1 MEAIEICENFL
12 YSIQYDGEEENEFD
26 RLLKQWRDLEYVTQF
41 IEDNKDYLTNPKWG
55 KTFEIES
62 AVRQVLDEADALEDL
77 FDYLCDNVK
86 YGKKPDLDDHFKFL
100 EGEYKYEIVNPP
112 MKSYGTERPSLLRF
126 YAIKLDPNV
135 YLITGGGIKL
145 GDKIQN
151 SPDLKDH
158 VIQNIEKVKH
168 WMKQNGIL
176 DSNDL

>member
-100 EGEYKYEIVNPP
+100 EGEYKYAIVNPP

-126 YAIKLDPNV
+126 YAIKLDSNV

>member
-1 MEAIEICENFL
+1 MKAIDICGPFL

-26 RLLKQWRDLEYVTQF
+26 RLLKKWRDLEYVTQF
-41 IEDNKDYLTNPKWG
+41 IEDNKDYLTNPTLFAVWAPDARAVSVVG
-55 KTFEIES
+55 DFNMWDERLHHMELHGESGIFE
-62 AVRQVLDEADALEDL
+62 L
-77 FDYLCDNVK
+77 FIP
-86 YGKKPDLDDHFKFL
+86 GAW
-100 EGEYKYEIVNPP
+100 EGAKYKYEIVNPP

-126 YAIKLDPNV
+126 YAIKLDSNV